1 MTELDDR
8 ARLEVPCLQS
18 GMSAPWRIPELGIR
32 VIGNGVS
39 DGVPYA
45 RYRLGPYV
53 REWRGLVPS
62 YLAARRKGESD
73 NQTREQRR

>member
-18 GMSAPWRIPELGIR
+18 EMSNPWRIPEPGIR

-62 YLAARRKGESD
+62 YLAARRKGAHGS
-73 NQTREQRR
+73 QTKEQRR

>member
-8 ARLEVPCLQS
+8 SRLEIPCLQS
-18 GMSAPWRIPELGIR
+18 EMSAPWRIPESGIR
-32 VIGNGVS
+32 VLGNGVS

-45 RYRLGPYV
+45 RYRMGPYV

-62 YLAARRKGESD
+62 YLAARHEGAHDS
-73 NQTREQRR
+73 QTKEQRR

>member
-1 MTELDDR
+1 MTELDSR

-18 GMSAPWRIPELGIR
+18 EMSTPWRIPESGIR
-32 VIGNGVS
+32 VLGNGVS

-53 REWRGLVPS
+53 REWRGLVLS
-62 YLAARRKGESD
+62 YLAKRRGG
-73 NQTREQRR
+73 TR